1 MWMALALFQAATVPL
16 PAGVENDLR
25 CIASISQSFETTPAS
40 QRAMLTAG
48 MVYFIGRVEGASPAT
63 DIAAAVQRI
72 RRAPGAKAALDA
84 AALPCAR
91 RILAKTMLFARLD
104 PGVTKVEPAR

>member
-1 MWMALALFQAATVPL
+1 VLLGLLLVSTQATT
-16 PAGVENDLR
+16 PAVENDLR
-25 CIASISQSFETTPAS
+25 CIASISQSFETAPSS

-48 MVYFIGRVEGASPAT
+48 MVYFVGRVEGASPTT
-63 DIAAAVQRI
+63 DIAASVQRI
-72 RRAPGAKAALDA
+72 KRAAGAKAALDA

-91 RILAKTMLFARLD
+91 QILAKTAVFAQLD

>member
-1 MWMALALFQAATVPL
+1 MLAIWLAVQAATVP
-16 PAGVENDLR
+16 AVNVWDDLR
-25 CIASISQSFETTPAS
+25 CIASISQSFETAAPS
-40 QRAMLTAG
+40 QRAILTAG

-63 DIAAAVQRI
+63 DIAASVQRI

-84 AALPCAR
+84 AALPCAK
-91 RILAKTMLFARLD
+91 RISARMTLFAKLD

>member
-1 MWMALALFQAATVPL
+1 MLAWLLVAAQAAT
-16 PAGVENDLR
+16 PAVENDLR
-25 CIASISQSFETTPAS
+25 CIASISQSFETEPPS
-40 QRAMLTAG
+40 RRAMLTAG
-48 MVYFIGRVEGASPAT
+48 MVYFIGRVEGASPTT
-63 DIAAAVQRI
+63 DIAASVQRI

-91 RILAKTMLFARLD
+91 QILAKTTLFAQLD